1 MDVSSQALEQ
11 QLHNLKKQQIEAE
24 NTLEKLKR
32 DQNDQ
37 AWLEEDFA
45 RVCHEERESIEFLRE
60 VWQSPNA
67 TSFGYCLED
76 LHEQEKNSWRKN
88 FQAKNE
94 RLQTQT
100 NRCQN
105 TIYQLEDEQQSIQKE
120 LVR

>member
-67 TSFGYCLED
+67 TSFGYYLED
-76 LHEQEKNSWRKN
+76 LHEQEKTSWRKN

-105 TIYQLEDEQQSIQKE
+105 TIYQLEDKQQSIQKE